1 MKTEIATL
9 IVDAA
14 TYQIIIK
21 FIVTSITKKL
31 VTQSKI
37 IVFDET
43 SIIQIQL
50 ANVAKIYF
58 QL

>member
-1 MKTEIATL
+1 MI
-9 IVDAA
+9 DAA

-21 FIVTSITKKL
+21 FIVSFIIIEF
-31 VTQSKI
+31 VTQTEI

-43 SIIQIQL
+43 SIIQTQL
-50 ANVAKIYF
+50 INVTETYS